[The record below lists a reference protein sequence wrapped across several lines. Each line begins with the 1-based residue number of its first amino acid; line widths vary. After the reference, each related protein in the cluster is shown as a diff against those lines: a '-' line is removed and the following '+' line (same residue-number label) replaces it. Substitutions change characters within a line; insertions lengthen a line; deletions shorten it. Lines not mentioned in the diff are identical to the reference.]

1 MSSSHFIRQKKTL
14 QGLYLSSILLQREFL
29 MLCSSDNFE
38 NTEEY
43 QISKKLRR
51 KLEKKYCKGVTD
63 HIDEQDLPQID
74 THG

>member
-1 MSSSHFIRQKKTL
+1 
-14 QGLYLSSILLQREFL
+14 

-63 HIDEQDLPQID
+63 HIDEQDLPQRD